1 MLSELVGLEMIPM
14 EKVGEYYKGCN
25 YFPFIYF
32 LLKIPNFFWNN
43 SSTPEMEVSYV
54 NDREF
59 AANDF
64 GARSGGEH
72 FLVFDFL
79 KNQLVKEKLIE

>member
-1 MLSELVGLEMIPM
+1 M
-14 EKVGEYYKGCN
+14 E
-25 YFPFIYF
+25 F
-32 LLKIPNFFWNN
+32 
-43 SSTPEMEVSYV
+43 SYV